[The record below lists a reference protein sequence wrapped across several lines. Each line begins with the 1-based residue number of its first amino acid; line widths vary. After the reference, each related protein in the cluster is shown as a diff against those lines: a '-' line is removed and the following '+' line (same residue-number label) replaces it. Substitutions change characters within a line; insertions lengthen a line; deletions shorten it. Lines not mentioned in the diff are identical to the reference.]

1 MKIFMK
7 SAISAILIR
16 LFISV
21 AAAMTLSLLVN
32 QIHDIPSKASVNK
45 NEVVPMPM
53 LPSPDYVLKVLANV
67 HDISF

>member
-21 AAAMTLSLLVN
+21 AAALTLSLLVN

-45 NEVVPMPM
+45 SEAVPM
-53 LPSPDYVLKVLANV
+53 LPSQDYVLKIHANV
-67 HDISF
+67 QDISI

>member
-7 SAISAILIR
+7 SAISAILVR
-16 LFISV
+16 LLISV

-45 NEVVPMPM
+45 NEAAPM
-53 LPSPDYVLKVLANV
+53 LPSQDYALKAHASV
-67 HDISF
+67 HDISI

>member
-45 NEVVPMPM
+45 SAAVPM
-53 LPSPDYVLKVLANV
+53 LPSQDYVLKIHANV
-67 HDISF
+67 QDISI